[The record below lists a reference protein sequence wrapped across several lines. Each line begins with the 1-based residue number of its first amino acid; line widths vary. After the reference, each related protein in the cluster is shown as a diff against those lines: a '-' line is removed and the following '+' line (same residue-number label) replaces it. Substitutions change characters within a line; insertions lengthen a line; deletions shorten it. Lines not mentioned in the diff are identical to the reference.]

1 MSVIKLGISFP
12 VELVEE
18 IDTISKGLKKSRSE
32 VVREAIV
39 TMIDNYK
46 QQQALRKAEKI
57 YKEIEE
63 DDKRL
68 AEEFLSICAES
79 TATATYKA
87 GKKVKRK

>member
-1 MSVIKLGISFP
+1 MSVIKIGISFP
-12 VELVEE
+12 VEIVEE

-57 YKEIEE
+57 YKEIKE
-63 DDKRL
+63 DDKRF
-68 AEEFLSICAES
+68 AEEFLSICADP
-79 TATATYKA
+79 TATYKA
-87 GKKVKRK
+87 EKKVKVK

>member
-39 TMIDNYK
+39 TMINNYK

-79 TATATYKA
+79 TATYAA

>member
-1 MSVIKLGISFP
+1 MSVIKIGISFP

-18 IDTISKGLKKSRSE
+18 LDTISKGLKKSRSE

-46 QQQALRKAEKI
+46 QQQALRNAEKI
-57 YKEIEE
+57 YNEIKD

-68 AEEFLSICAES
+68 AEEFW
-79 TATATYKA
+79 
-87 GKKVKRK
+87 R

>member
-79 TATATYKA
+79 TATYKA
-87 GKKVKRK
+87 GEKVKRK

>member
-1 MSVIKLGISFP
+1 MSVVKLGISFP

-32 VVREAIV
+32 VVRDAIIA
-39 TMIDNYK
+39 MIDNYK

-79 TATATYKA
+79 AVIYKA
-87 GKKVKRK
+87 GKKVKMK

>member
-39 TMIDNYK
+39 TMINNYK

-79 TATATYKA
+79 TATYKA
-87 GKKVKRK
+87 GKNVKRK